1 MHLHPVCEQGFNS
14 EIEKLGFPLGALFNA
29 GMRGA
34 GRLAGRLGARLAPAF
49 NVAKGVGQEFAAT
62 YPRASKALRWGGGQA
77 LQGAGFSA
85 AMAPFMRRPEEIQV
99 MPDERHKVGQAYQE
113 TMEALFK
120 EAEAKGFSDP
130 QLSPERRAWY
140 LDFEKKAGDEV
151 LQLLDEET
159 LDLMNLVEKVAH
171 YAGFGKLAG
180 GALSIARAGLASAN
194 AWGATAAK
202 AVYKN
207 PSKGLIGAFLKKSP
221 QLGEGGVKKL
231 LGERADMIAKEGP
244 AAWTRLRRGMG
255 SPGSGPL
262 AMPHPA
268 GTGGTLGRWAP
279 QHSLRREFLTGAA
292 FGGGFG
298 ALQRMSAPKEE
309 PEVRMGNY

>member
-1 MHLHPVCEQGFNS
+1 MRLHPVCEQGF
-14 EIEKLGFPLGALFNA
+14 ETEMKKLALPWAQLFNA

-34 GRLAGRLGARLAPAF
+34 GRMAGRLGARLAPAF
-49 NVAKGVGQEFAAT
+49 NTAKGVGQEFAAT
-62 YPRASKALRWGGGQA
+62 YPRGAKALRWAGGQA

-85 AMAPFMRRPEEIQV
+85 AMVPFMRRPEVTEIL
-99 MPDERHKVGQAYQE
+99 PEGQRKMGEAYQE

-140 LDFEKKAGDEV
+140 LDFEKQAGDEA

-159 LDLMNLVEKVAH
+159 LDQMNLVEKVAH

-180 GALSIARAGLASAN
+180 PALNVLRAGVAN
-194 AWGATAAK
+194 AAK
-202 AVYKN
+202 AVASS
-207 PSKGLIGAFLKKSP
+207 PSRGLMAAFLKKSP

-231 LGERADMIAKEGP
+231 LGERAEMMAKDGP
-244 AAWTRLRRGMG
+244 MAWTRLRKGIGR
-255 SPGSGPL
+255 PGSGPL
-262 AMPHPA
+262 ATPHPA
-268 GTGGTLGRWAP
+268 GTGGTLGRFAP
-279 QHSLRREFLTGAA
+279 PHSLRREFLTGAA

-298 ALQRMSAPKEE
+298 MLQRMSAPKEE
-309 PEVRMGNY
+309 PEIRMGNY